1 MCCTSPALLQ
11 CWPFVRSCKSH
22 WCKLYP
28 SSDNHGSVEHGS
40 ISNMIVSFHF
50 GWIFPLNND
59 YGISRDRKGTEFTIS
74 HVSGLVVDSG
84 DTVTRSLP
92 VYDGFLLTNAVQQ
105 LDVGGRDITTYMLQS
120 LREQNEHH
128 FFSQRR
134 GFKIADTRI
143 FKRMLVR
150 DNAREVSAPGD
161 FQGCLSLLKNSSF
174 RMWKLH
180 EDHMHHDKVFK
191 DRTIDYW

>member
-1 MCCTSPALLQ
+1 M
-11 CWPFVRSCKSH
+11 
-22 WCKLYP
+22 
-28 SSDNHGSVEHGS
+28 
-40 ISNMIVSFHF
+40 
-50 GWIFPLNND
+50 
-59 YGISRDRKGTEFTIS
+59 
-74 HVSGLVVDSG
+74 DSG

-191 DRTIDYW
+191 DRTIDY